1 MRLDFSESKDDTEA
15 SFDFEDHN
23 TEDIHT
29 IIGYKWIDVELSEI
43 PTNVKSVEINAKMS
57 VNNGRIGIFVPSS
70 DFVSYGN
77 TMNPSFDY
85 LYQGADKQL
94 FIDSDRWKF
103 GSEASITVESPK
115 GKFSDSIISFSILTR
130 PIMTDTSSFNLEL
143 RVIPSEGKS
152 ITKKLEVSPGRKLE
166 KDDKL
171 RNMIAEFN
179 KFEKYD
185 VTKLSGLGNI
195 IHPKQYLTLR
205 GLKMIMEDDFF
216 RQPRESYK
224 IGYIGTDTTENIR
237 SIIRW
242 LSEQELIEK
251 VSQFIVFYTTDWD
264 YKLLQHVG
272 FREKLKEQYP
282 NFNCKF
288 VELSEQTVEYQ
299 KNQPNCDIMI
309 STYVAPWVTEE
320 TEPQFKNLLSNCLG
334 DDCYLLSVDPKTGPD
349 SVRSALKKQR
359 INNDTL
365 YENKLNLSVAKRPVH
380 NENQSVEYSIW
391 KPSSGAVQ

>member
-1 MRLDFSESKDDTEA
+1 MRLVFTESKDDTES

-43 PTNVKSVEINAKMS
+43 PTNVNSVEINAKMS

-85 LYQGADKQL
+85 LYQSGNNRL
-94 FIDSDRWKF
+94 FIDSDNWKF
-103 GSEASITVESPK
+103 GKEASITVENPS
-115 GKFSDSIISFSILTR
+115 GRFGESIIAFSILTR
-130 PIMTDTSSFNLEL
+130 PIMTDTNPF
-143 RVIPSEGKS
+143 R
-152 ITKKLEVSPGRKLE
+152 LEVEVTPNKGTSEKQILEIVPGNKME
-166 KDDKL
+166 KNDKL
-171 RNMIAEFN
+171 GNMISEFN
-179 KFEKYD
+179 KFKQYE

-195 IHPKQYLTLR
+195 VHPKQYLTLR
-205 GLKMIMEDDFF
+205 GLKMIIEDDFF

-242 LSEQELIEK
+242 LSEQELLEK
-251 VSQFIVFYTTDWD
+251 VSQLIVFYTTDWD
-264 YKLLQHVG
+264 YKLLKHVG
-272 FREKLKEQYP
+272 FTDELEEEYP

-288 VELSEQTVEYQ
+288 VELSEQTVENQ
-299 KNQPNCDIMI
+299 KNQQKCDIMI
-309 STYVAPWVTEE
+309 STYVAPWVNDKTEG
-320 TEPQFKNLLSNCLG
+320 QFRDLLSNCLG
-334 DDCYLLSVDPKTGPD
+334 DDCFLLSVDPKTGPD

-359 INNDTL
+359 INNDDL
-365 YENKLNLSVAKRPVH
+365 YENKLKLLPAKRPVH
-380 NENQSVEYSIW
+380 EENQSVEYSIW
-391 KPSSGAVQ
+391 KPSPEVIQ